1 MSMLITIFGGML
13 LTLLLYVLGRTLRAS
28 NFWSAVVSAGVPLVM
43 YMAYATMTWPRLDVL
58 TMHVVAYPTV
68 AVMLYLLYGEKAEHA
83 GGMHWAPKIMV
94 GFFLTL
100 TVLFGGF
107 VYVARQGLPPAWA
120 ALLLPNASSGK
131 VHTGFAGIVAHGEDA
146 AHAIAQHRNM
156 DAKLAHLGWHVEV
169 DGLDSLRPDH
179 ANEVRVDIR
188 DKQGAFVP
196 GVKVVLALVRP
207 GQKAGQGIALEAAAD
222 SGYHGMTA
230 LPGEGAWVANISL
243 EHHGEVVE
251 LEHTVGGE

>member
-146 AHAIAQHRNM
+146 
-156 DAKLAHLGWHVEV
+156 
-169 DGLDSLRPDH
+169 DSLRPDH